1 MTGLQYQGTRS
12 ASEPCGW
19 AQAEHDHPGR
29 YAPEA
34 GLVHAIQ
41 VALTLDKPLLVTG
54 EPGTGKTQLAYHLAW
69 ALDLDVPLK
78 FEATSTMEAKD
89 LFYTFDTLGRFHAA
103 QEAGGSVN
111 PSQFVTFQAL
121 GRAIVRSLDNVSALP
136 APVSALFAE
145 QSEACAN
152 DARDSFDSWGRR
164 SLVLIDEIDKAPR
177 DVPNDLLNQ
186 IEHMY
191 FKMPECGG
199 IEIRG
204 NPSRRPLLLFT
215 SNSERFLPDAFLRRC
230 IFYDIPYPSQAQ
242 LETIVQRHLQMASE
256 RAPRMVRECISLI
269 DFLRSPDAGLTRKPG
284 PAELLDWLKVLVR
297 RGHELNQA
305 LADEEEIVIATA
317 CTLVKNRDDQ
327 PLVAELIRTWRQQSA
342 SRDA

>member
-1 MTGLQYQGTRS
+1 MTGLQYHGVRS
-12 ASEPCGW
+12 VVEPCGW
-19 AQAEHDHPGR
+19 AQTERDHPSQ
-29 YAPEA
+29 YAPEG

-69 ALDLDVPLK
+69 ALGLAAPLK

-103 QEAGGSVN
+103 QEGGGSVN

-121 GRAIVRSLDNVSALP
+121 GRAIVHSLDSALALP
-136 APVSALFAE
+136 APLIARFAE
-145 QSEACAN
+145 NTEASPDN
-152 DARDSFDSWGRR
+152 HVDAWGQR

-191 FKMPECGG
+191 FRMPECGG

-204 NPSRRPLLLFT
+204 NAARRPLLLFT

-230 IFYDIPYPSQAQ
+230 IFYDIPYPSPAQ
-242 LETIVQRHLQMASE
+242 LETIVQRHLQMAGE
-256 RAPRMVRECISLI
+256 GTPRMVRECISLI
-269 DFLRSPDAGLTRKPG
+269 EFLRSPDARLSKKPG
-284 PAELLDWLKVLVR
+284 PAELLDWLKVLVL
-297 RGHELNQA
+297 RGHELSEA
-305 LADEEEIVIATA
+305 LADEDEIVIATA
-317 CTLVKNRDDQ
+317 CTLIKNRDDQ
-327 PLVAELIRTWRQQSA
+327 PLVAELIKAWRQNSGA
-342 SRDA
+342 KTS